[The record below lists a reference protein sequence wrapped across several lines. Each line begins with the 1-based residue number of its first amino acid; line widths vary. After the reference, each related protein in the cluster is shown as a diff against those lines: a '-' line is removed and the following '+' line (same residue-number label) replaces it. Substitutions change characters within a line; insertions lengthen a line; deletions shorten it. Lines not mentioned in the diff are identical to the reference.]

1 MATCTLRVREIPG
14 SSPGAPTNLYM
25 VKEEIRKS
33 IKKTTKLLV
42 QKYKWHL
49 PEDLDIPL
57 ITSFNPAHGDY
68 NTPIALILSKTI
80 KESPLKLAELISQ
93 EIQKQQNKIIS
104 KIEILPPGH
113 LNFFLEKSA
122 FQKEL
127 KNLIKSSGFIKK
139 QGDPKKSI
147 IVEYSSPNIAKPMH
161 VGHLRSTIIG
171 EALANLYDI
180 CGYKVIRWN
189 YLGDWGT
196 QFGKL
201 ITAYK
206 LWGTKTEV
214 EKNPIQT
221 LLTLYQKFHQ
231 EAKTNSDLEQL
242 AQKEFKKLEQ
252 GDKENKKLWSWFK
265 KESLKDFQNIY
276 KLLGIKF
283 DVEKGESDFEKDLL
297 PLIESLKKKKLA
309 QKSRGAL
316 IISLD
321 RFNLPPALI
330 QKSDEATLYLTRDL
344 ANLIFRIKKYHP
356 VKILYVVG
364 NEQDLY
370 FKQLF
375 ALAKILGLTSK
386 TEVEHIKFGL
396 ILNENKKK
404 FSTREGELITL
415 QEVIEKA
422 LEKALKIIKDKHP
435 SWTIQKQKQLA
446 QVIALGALKFNSLK
460 SFRTADIIFDWEQML
475 DFKGTTSVYLQYT
488 YARFNKIFLKAKKIG
503 LGEAKLLNQGIE
515 INLIKQLLDF
525 PLNIQR
531 SAFEYSPHLLANYLL
546 SLADLAN
553 NYYEKVPVLKETESK
568 RRNAQLMLIK
578 AVILILKKG
587 LEILGIEVLKEI

>member
-1 MATCTLRVREIPG
+1 ML
-14 SSPGAPTNLYM
+14 
-25 VKEEIRKS
+25 KEEINNL
-33 IKKTTKLLV
+33 IKQSLRNLAKK
-42 QKYKWHL
+42 QQWQL
-49 PEDLDIPL
+49 PKDFDIPL

-68 NTPIALILSKTI
+68 NTPLALIFSKII
-80 KESPLKLAELISQ
+80 KDSPLHLAELISQ

-122 FQKEL
+122 FQEEL
-127 KNLIKSSGFIKK
+127 RNLIKSSIFIKK
-139 QGDPKKSI
+139 QGGSKKSI
-147 IVEYSSPNIAKPMH
+147 IIDYSSPNIAKPMH
-161 VGHLRSTIIG
+161 IGHLRSTIIG
-171 EALANLYDI
+171 EALANLYDL

-206 LWGTKTEV
+206 LWGIKTEV

-221 LLTLYQKFHQ
+221 LLTLYQKFHR
-231 EAKTNSDLEQL
+231 EAKTNPDLEQL
-242 AQKEFKKLEQ
+242 AQKEFKRLEQ

-297 PLIESLKKKKLA
+297 PLIESLKKKGFA
-309 QKSRGAL
+309 QKSNGAL
-316 IISLD
+316 IISLNH
-321 RFNLPPALI
+321 FNLPPALI

-344 ANLIFRIKKYHP
+344 ATLIFRIKKYHP
-356 VKILYVVG
+356 EKILYVVG
-364 NEQDLY
+364 NEQDLH

-375 ALAKILGLTSK
+375 ALAKILGLISK

-396 ILNENKKK
+396 ILDEHKKK

-415 QEVIEKA
+415 QEVMEKA
-422 LEKALKIIKDKHP
+422 LEKALKIIKEKHP
-435 SWTIQKQKQLA
+435 SWLIQKQKQLA
-446 QVIALGALKFNSLK
+446 QAIALGALKFNSLK
-460 SFRTADIIFDWEQML
+460 SFRTADIIFDWDQML
-475 DFKGTTSVYLQYT
+475 DFKGDTSIYLQYI
-488 YARFNKIFLKAKKIG
+488 YARFNKILLKAKKIG
-503 LGEAKLLNQGIE
+503 LGETELLNQEIE

-525 PLNIQR
+525 SLNIQR
-531 SAFEYSPHLLANYLL
+531 SAFEYSPHLLTNYLL
-546 SLADLAN
+546 SLANLAS
-553 NYYEKVPVLKETESK
+553 NYYEKVPILKEENLK
-568 RRNAQLMLIK
+568 RRNAQLLLIK
-578 AVILILKKG
+578 TVILTLKKG

>member
-1 MATCTLRVREIPG
+1 
-14 SSPGAPTNLYM
+14 M
-25 VKEEIRKS
+25 VKKDISNLIQEALEALATKQHWS
-33 IKKTTKLLV
+33 LPKT
-42 QKYKWHL
+42 
-49 PEDLDIPL
+49 LDIPL
-57 ITSFNPAHGDY
+57 AVSFNEAYGDY
-68 NTPIALILSKTI
+68 ATPISLALGKIL
-80 KESPLKLAELISQ
+80 KEPPLKLAELIAQ
-93 EIQKQQNKIIS
+93 EIRKQPNKIIA
-104 KIEILPPGH
+104 KIEILPPGY
-113 LNFFLEKSA
+113 LNFFVKKSVLSKA
-122 FQKEL
+122 LRQLIKIEPVLRQKE
-127 KNLIKSSGFIKK
+127 NQK
-139 QGDPKKSI
+139 QTI
-147 IVEYSSPNIAKPMH
+147 IIDYSSPNIAKPMH

-171 EALANLYDI
+171 EALANLYDF

-206 LWGTKTEV
+206 LWGTKTEI
-214 EKNPIQT
+214 EKNPIQS

-231 EAKTNSDLEQL
+231 EVKTNPDLEQL

-283 DVEKGESDFEKDLL
+283 DVEKGEADFEKDLL

-309 QKSRGAL
+309 QKSEGAL
-316 IISLD
+316 IVSLD
-321 RFNLPPALI
+321 DFNLPPALI

-375 ALAKILGLTSK
+375 ALAKILELTPK
-386 TEVEHIKFGL
+386 TELRHIKFGL
-396 ILNENKKK
+396 ILDEGKKK
-404 FSTREGELITL
+404 FSTRQGGLISL
-415 QEVIEKA
+415 QEVIDKA
-422 LEKALKIIKDKHP
+422 LEKALEIIKERHRAWP
-435 SWTIQKQKQLA
+435 AQKQDRLA
-446 QVIALGALKFNSLK
+446 QVLALGSLKFNSLK
-460 SFRTADIIFDWEQML
+460 SFRAADIVFNWEAML
-475 DFKGTTSVYLQYT
+475 DFKGDTSVYLQYT
-488 YARFNKIFLKAKKIG
+488 YARFNKMLPKIRAAG
-503 LGEAKLLNQGIE
+503 QTKTELLRHKLE

-525 PLNIQR
+525 PSEIQR
-531 SAFEYSPHLLANYLL
+531 SVFEDTPHLLANYLL

-553 NYYEKVPVLKETESK
+553 NYYEQVPVLKEPDQTL
-568 RRNAQLMLIK
+568 RNARLFLIQSFT
-578 AVILILKKG
+578 LILKTG
-587 LEILGIEVLKEI
+587 LKALGIETPEEI

>member
-1 MATCTLRVREIPG
+1 ML
-14 SSPGAPTNLYM
+14 
-25 VKEEIRKS
+25 KEELYNL
-33 IKKTTKLLV
+33 IKRAVNSLAK
-42 QKYKWHL
+42 QKNWQL
-49 PEDLDIPL
+49 PKDLDIPL

-68 NTPIALILSKTI
+68 NTPLALILSKTI
-80 KESPLKLAELISQ
+80 KEPPLQLAELISQ
-93 EIQKQQNKIIS
+93 EIQKQQNKAIS

-127 KNLIKSSGFIKK
+127 KNLIIPPAFVKK
-139 QGDPKKSI
+139 GAQKTV

-171 EALANLYDI
+171 EALANLYDL

-201 ITAYK
+201 IVSYR
-206 LWGTKTEV
+206 LWGEKQQV
-214 EKNPIQT
+214 EQNPIQA
-221 LLTLYQKFHQ
+221 LLALYQKFHQ
-231 EAKTNSDLEQL
+231 EVKTNPDLEQL

-283 DVEKGESDFEKDLL
+283 DVKKAESDFEKDLL
-297 PLIESLKKKKLA
+297 PLIESLKKKKLT

-316 IISLD
+316 IIPLD
-321 RFNLPPALI
+321 RFQLPPALI
-330 QKSDEATLYLTRDL
+330 QKSDGASLYLTRDL
-344 ANLIFRIKKYHP
+344 ANLIFRIKKYRP

-375 ALAKILGLTSK
+375 TLAKILGLTSK
-386 TEVEHIKFGL
+386 TEVVHIKFGL
-396 ILNENKKK
+396 ILDENKKK

-422 LEKALKIIKDKHP
+422 LKKALKIVKEKHP
-435 SWTIQKQKQLA
+435 SWSIQKQKRLTQA
-446 QVIALGALKFNSLK
+446 IALGALKFNSLK
-460 SFRTADIIFDWEQML
+460 SFRTADIIFDWKQML
-475 DFKGTTSVYLQYT
+475 DFRGDTSVYLQYT
-488 YARFNKIFLKAKKIG
+488 YARFNKILLKAKKIG
-503 LGEAKLLNQGIE
+503 VFDEKLLNQDLE
-515 INLIKQLLDF
+515 IRLIKQLLDF
-525 PLNIQR
+525 PFRIQK
-531 SAFEYSPHLLANYLL
+531 SASEYAPHLLANYLL

-553 NYYEKVPVLKETESK
+553 NYYEKIPVLKETNLK
-568 RRNAQLMLIK
+568 RRNSQLRLIK
-578 AVILILKKG
+578 AVTLTLKKG
-587 LEILGIEVLKEI
+587 LAILGIETLEEI

>member
-1 MATCTLRVREIPG
+1 MLKKEIN
-14 SSPGAPTNLYM
+14 NL
-25 VKEEIRKS
+25 
-33 IKKTTKLLV
+33 IKQSLKDLAKK
-42 QKYKWHL
+42 QQWQL
-49 PEDLDIPL
+49 PKDFDIPL

-68 NTPIALILSKTI
+68 NTPLALILSKTM
-80 KESPLKLAELISQ
+80 KDSPLHLAELISQ

-139 QGDPKKSI
+139 QEDSKKSI
-147 IVEYSSPNIAKPMH
+147 IIDYSSPNIAKPMH
-161 VGHLRSTIIG
+161 IGHLRSTIIG
-171 EALANLYDI
+171 EALANLYDL

-206 LWGTKTEV
+206 LWGIKTEV

-221 LLTLYQKFHQ
+221 LLTLYQKFHR
-231 EAKTNSDLEQL
+231 EAKTNPDLEQL
-242 AQKEFKKLEQ
+242 AQKEFKKLEL

-297 PLIESLKKKKLA
+297 PLIESLKKKGFA
-309 QKSRGAL
+309 QKSNGAL

-321 RFNLPPALI
+321 HFNLPPALI

-344 ANLIFRIKKYHP
+344 ATLIFRIKKYHP
-356 VKILYVVG
+356 EKILYVVG
-364 NEQDLY
+364 NEQDLH

-375 ALAKILGLTSK
+375 ALAKILGLISK

-396 ILNENKKK
+396 ILDEHKKK

-415 QEVIEKA
+415 QEVMEKA
-422 LEKALKIIKDKHP
+422 LEKALKIIKEKHS
-435 SWTIQKQKQLA
+435 SWLIQKQKQLA
-446 QVIALGALKFNSLK
+446 QAIALGALKFNSLK
-460 SFRTADIIFDWEQML
+460 SFRTADIIFDWDQML
-475 DFKGTTSVYLQYT
+475 DFKGDTSIYLQYI
-488 YARFNKIFLKAKKIG
+488 YARFNKILLKAKKIG
-503 LGEAKLLNQGIE
+503 LGETELLNQEIE

-525 PLNIQR
+525 SLNIQR
-531 SAFEYSPHLLANYLL
+531 SAFEYSPHLLTNYLL
-546 SLADLAN
+546 SLANLAS
-553 NYYEKVPVLKETESK
+553 NYYEKVPILKEENLK
-568 RRNAQLMLIK
+568 RRNAQLLLIK
-578 AVILILKKG
+578 TVTLTLKKG

>member
-1 MATCTLRVREIPG
+1 MI
-14 SSPGAPTNLYM
+14 
-25 VKEEIRKS
+25 KEELHNL
-33 IKKTTKLLV
+33 IKRALESLAKK
-42 QKYKWHL
+42 QQWQL
-49 PEDLDIPL
+49 PKDLDIPL

-68 NTPIALILSKTI
+68 NTPLALILSKTI
-80 KESPLKLAELISQ
+80 KEPPLQLAELISQ
-93 EIQKQQNKIIS
+93 EIQKQQNKAIS

-127 KNLIKSSGFIKK
+127 KNLIIPPAFVKK
-139 QGDPKKSI
+139 GAQKTV

-171 EALANLYDI
+171 EALANLYDF

-201 ITAYK
+201 IVSYR
-206 LWGTKTEV
+206 LWGKKQQIEQ
-214 EKNPIQT
+214 NPIQA
-221 LLTLYQKFHQ
+221 LLLLYQKFHQ
-231 EAKTNSDLEQL
+231 EVKTNPDLEQL

-283 DVEKGESDFEKDLL
+283 DVKKAESDFEKDLL
-297 PLIESLKKKKLA
+297 PLIESLKKKKLT

-316 IISLD
+316 IIPLD
-321 RFNLPPALI
+321 RFQLPPALI
-330 QKSDEATLYLTRDL
+330 QKSDGASLYLTRDL
-344 ANLIFRIKKYHP
+344 ANLIFRIKKYRP

-396 ILNENKKK
+396 ILDENKKK

-422 LEKALKIIKDKHP
+422 LAKALETIKERHP
-435 SWTIQKQKQLA
+435 SWSLQKQKPLA
-446 QVIALGALKFNSLK
+446 KNIALATLKFNSLK
-460 SFRTADIIFDWEQML
+460 SFRTADIIFDWKQML
-475 DFKGTTSVYLQYT
+475 DFRGDTSVYLQYT
-488 YARFNKIFLKAKKIG
+488 YARFNKILLKAKKIG
-503 LGEAKLLNQGIE
+503 VFDEKLLNQDLE
-515 INLIKQLLDF
+515 IRLIKQLLDF
-525 PLNIQR
+525 PFRIQK
-531 SAFEYSPHLLANYLL
+531 SASEYAPHLLANYLL

-553 NYYEKVPVLKETESK
+553 NYYEKIPVLKETNLK
-568 RRNAQLMLIK
+568 RRNSQLRLIK
-578 AVILILKKG
+578 AVTLTLKKG
-587 LEILGIEVLKEI
+587 LAILGIETVEEI

>member
-1 MATCTLRVREIPG
+1 ML
-14 SSPGAPTNLYM
+14 
-25 VKEEIRKS
+25 KEELYNL
-33 IKKTTKLLV
+33 IKRAVNSLAK
-42 QKYKWHL
+42 QKNWQL
-49 PEDLDIPL
+49 PKDLDIPL

-68 NTPIALILSKTI
+68 NTPLALILSKTI
-80 KESPLKLAELISQ
+80 KEPPLQLAELISQ
-93 EIQKQQNKIIS
+93 EIQKQQNKAIS

-127 KNLIKSSGFIKK
+127 KNLIIPPAFVKK
-139 QGDPKKSI
+139 GAQKTV

-171 EALANLYDI
+171 EALANLYDF

-201 ITAYK
+201 IVSYK
-206 LWGTKTEV
+206 LWGKKQQV
-214 EKNPIQT
+214 EQNPIQT
-221 LLTLYQKFHQ
+221 LLLLYQKFHQ
-231 EAKTNSDLEQL
+231 EVKTNPDLEQL

-283 DVEKGESDFEKDLL
+283 DVKKAESDFEKDLL
-297 PLIESLKKKKLA
+297 PLIESLKKKKLT

-316 IISLD
+316 IIPLD
-321 RFNLPPALI
+321 RFQLPPALI
-330 QKSDEATLYLTRDL
+330 QKSDGASLYLTRDL
-344 ANLIFRIKKYHP
+344 ANLIFRIKKYRP

-396 ILNENKKK
+396 ILDENKKK

-422 LEKALKIIKDKHP
+422 LAKALETIKEKHP
-435 SWTIQKQKQLA
+435 SWSLQKQKPLA
-446 QVIALGALKFNSLK
+446 KNIALATLKFNSLK
-460 SFRTADIIFDWEQML
+460 SFRTADIIFDWKQML
-475 DFKGTTSVYLQYT
+475 DFRGDTSVYLQYT
-488 YARFNKIFLKAKKIG
+488 YARFNKILLKAKKIG
-503 LGEAKLLNQGIE
+503 VFDEKLLNQDLE
-515 INLIKQLLDF
+515 IRLIKQLLDF
-525 PLNIQR
+525 PFRIQK
-531 SAFEYSPHLLANYLL
+531 SASEYAPHLLANYLL

-553 NYYEKVPVLKETESK
+553 NYYEKIPVLKETNLK
-568 RRNAQLMLIK
+568 RRNSQLRLIK
-578 AVILILKKG
+578 AVTLTLKKG
-587 LEILGIEVLKEI
+587 LAILGIETLEEI

>member
-1 MATCTLRVREIPG
+1 ML
-14 SSPGAPTNLYM
+14 
-25 VKEEIRKS
+25 KEELYNL
-33 IKKTTKLLV
+33 IKRAVNSLAK
-42 QKYKWHL
+42 QKNWQL
-49 PEDLDIPL
+49 PKDLDIPL

-68 NTPIALILSKTI
+68 NTPLALILSKTI
-80 KESPLKLAELISQ
+80 KEPPLQLAELISQ
-93 EIQKQQNKIIS
+93 EIQKQQNKAIS

-127 KNLIKSSGFIKK
+127 KNLIIPPAFVKK
-139 QGDPKKSI
+139 GAQKTV

-171 EALANLYDI
+171 ETLANLYDF

-201 ITAYK
+201 IVSYR
-206 LWGTKTEV
+206 LWGEKQQV
-214 EKNPIQT
+214 EQNPIQA
-221 LLTLYQKFHQ
+221 LLLLYQKFHQ
-231 EAKTNSDLEQL
+231 EVKTNPDLEQL

-283 DVEKGESDFEKDLL
+283 DVKKAESDFEKDLL
-297 PLIESLKKKKLA
+297 PLIESLKKKKLT

-316 IISLD
+316 IIPLD
-321 RFNLPPALI
+321 RFQLPPALI
-330 QKSDEATLYLTRDL
+330 QKSDGASLYLTRDL
-344 ANLIFRIKKYHP
+344 ANLIFRIKKYRP

-396 ILNENKKK
+396 ILDENKKK

-422 LEKALKIIKDKHP
+422 LAKALETIKEKHP
-435 SWTIQKQKQLA
+435 SWSLQKQKPLA
-446 QVIALGALKFNSLK
+446 KNIALGALKFNSLK
-460 SFRTADIIFDWEQML
+460 SFRTADIIFDWKQML
-475 DFKGTTSVYLQYT
+475 DFRGDTSVYLQYT
-488 YARFNKIFLKAKKIG
+488 YARFNKILLKAKKIG
-503 LGEAKLLNQGIE
+503 VFDEKLLNQDLE
-515 INLIKQLLDF
+515 IRLIKQLLDF
-525 PLNIQR
+525 PFRIQK
-531 SAFEYSPHLLANYLL
+531 SASEYAPHLLANYLL

-553 NYYEKVPVLKETESK
+553 NYYEKIPVLKETNLK
-568 RRNAQLMLIK
+568 RRNSQLRLIK
-578 AVILILKKG
+578 AVTLTLKKG
-587 LEILGIEVLKEI
+587 LAILGIETVEEI

>member
-1 MATCTLRVREIPG
+1 ML
-14 SSPGAPTNLYM
+14 
-25 VKEEIRKS
+25 KEEINNL
-33 IKKTTKLLV
+33 IKRSLGSLAKT
-42 QKYKWHL
+42 QHWHL
-49 PEDLDIPL
+49 PKDLDIPL
-57 ITSFNPAHGDY
+57 TTSYHQQYGDY
-68 NTPIALILSKTI
+68 STPLALILSKTI
-80 KESPLKLAELISQ
+80 KDSPLHLAELISQ
-93 EIQKQQNKIIS
+93 EIQKKQSKWIEKII
-104 KIEILPPGH
+104 IAPPGH
-113 LNFFLEKSA
+113 LNFFLKPSA

-127 KNLIKSSGFIKK
+127 KNLIKITSSLNKK
-139 QGDPKKSI
+139 KLPKKNI

-171 EALANLYDI
+171 ETLANLYDI

-201 ITAYK
+201 IASYK
-206 LWGTKTEV
+206 LWGKKQQV
-214 EKNPIQT
+214 KQNPIQA
-221 LLTLYQKFHQ
+221 LLVLYRKFHQ
-231 EAKTNSDLEQL
+231 EAKTNPDLERL

-252 GDKENKKLWSWFK
+252 GDKKNKKLWSWFK

-283 DVEKGESDFEKDLL
+283 DVNKSESDFEKDLF

-330 QKSDEATLYLTRDL
+330 QKSDGATLYLTRDL

-364 NEQDLY
+364 NEQDFY

-386 TEVEHIKFGL
+386 TKVSHIKFGL
-396 ILNENKKK
+396 ILDENKKK

-415 QEVIEKA
+415 QEVV
-422 LEKALKIIKDKHP
+422 EKALKKALRIIKEKHT
-435 SWTIQKQKQLA
+435 SWSIQKQKRLA

-460 SFRTADIIFDWEQML
+460 SFRTADIVFDWEQML
-475 DFKGTTSVYLQYT
+475 DFKGDNSVYLQYT
-488 YARFNKIFLKAKKIG
+488 YARLNKILLKAKKIG
-503 LGEAKLLNQGIE
+503 LGEAKLLNQELE

-531 SAFEYSPHLLANYLL
+531 SALEYAPHLLANYLL

-553 NYYEKVPVLKETESK
+553 NYYEEVPVLKEKNLK
-568 RRNAQLMLIK
+568 RRNTQLLLIK
-578 AVILILKKG
+578 TIALTLKKG
-587 LEILGIEVLKEI
+587 LEILGIETPEEI

>member
-1 MATCTLRVREIPG
+1 ML
-14 SSPGAPTNLYM
+14 
-25 VKEEIRKS
+25 KEELYNL
-33 IKKTTKLLV
+33 IKRAVNSLAK
-42 QKYKWHL
+42 QKNWQL
-49 PEDLDIPL
+49 PKDLDIPL

-68 NTPIALILSKTI
+68 NTPLALILSKTI
-80 KESPLKLAELISQ
+80 KDSPLKLAELISQ
-93 EIQKQQNKIIS
+93 EIQKQQNKAIS

-127 KNLIKSSGFIKK
+127 KNLIIPPAFVKK
-139 QGDPKKSI
+139 GAQKTV

-171 EALANLYDI
+171 ETLANLYDF

-201 ITAYK
+201 IVSYR
-206 LWGTKTEV
+206 LWGEKQQV
-214 EKNPIQT
+214 EQNPIQA
-221 LLTLYQKFHQ
+221 LLLLYQKFHQ
-231 EAKTNSDLEQL
+231 EVKTNPDLEQL

-283 DVEKGESDFEKDLL
+283 DVKKAESDFEKDLL
-297 PLIESLKKKKLA
+297 PLIESLKKKKLT

-316 IISLD
+316 IIPLD
-321 RFNLPPALI
+321 RFQLPPALI
-330 QKSDEATLYLTRDL
+330 QKSDGASLYLTRDL

-396 ILNENKKK
+396 ILDENKKK

-422 LEKALKIIKDKHP
+422 LAKALETIKEKHP
-435 SWTIQKQKQLA
+435 SWSLQKQKPLA
-446 QVIALGALKFNSLK
+446 KNIALATLKFNSLK
-460 SFRTADIIFDWEQML
+460 SFRTADIIFDWKQML
-475 DFKGTTSVYLQYT
+475 DFRGDTSVYLQYT
-488 YARFNKIFLKAKKIG
+488 YARFNKILLKAKKIG
-503 LGEAKLLNQGIE
+503 VFDEKLLNQDLE
-515 INLIKQLLDF
+515 IRLIKQLLDF
-525 PLNIQR
+525 PFRIQK
-531 SAFEYSPHLLANYLL
+531 SASEYAPHLLANYLL

-553 NYYEKVPVLKETESK
+553 NYYEKIPVLKETNLK
-568 RRNAQLMLIK
+568 RRNSQLRLIK
-578 AVILILKKG
+578 AVTLTLKKG
-587 LEILGIEVLKEI
+587 LAILGIETVEEI

>member
-1 MATCTLRVREIPG
+1 ML
-14 SSPGAPTNLYM
+14 
-25 VKEEIRKS
+25 KEEINNL
-33 IKKTTKLLV
+33 IKRALEDLAKT
-42 QKYKWHL
+42 QQWQL
-49 PEDLDIPL
+49 PKDLDIPL
-57 ITSFNPAHGDY
+57 ITSFNSAHGDY
-68 NTPIALILSKTI
+68 NTPLALMLSKII
-80 KESPLKLAELISQ
+80 KDSPLRLAELISQ
-93 EIQKQQNKIIS
+93 EVQKQQNKIIS

-127 KNLIKSSGFIKK
+127 GNLIKITSTLNKK
-139 QGDPKKSI
+139 RSQKKTI

-201 ITAYK
+201 IASYK
-206 LWGTKTEV
+206 LWGKKQQV

-221 LLTLYQKFHQ
+221 LLILYQKFHQ
-231 EAKTNSDLEQL
+231 EAKTNPDLEQL

-283 DVEKGESDFEKDLL
+283 DVNKGESDFEKDLL

-330 QKSDEATLYLTRDL
+330 QKSDGATLYLTRDL
-344 ANLIFRIKKYHP
+344 ANLIFRIKKYQP

-375 ALAKILGLTSK
+375 ALAQILNLAQK
-386 TEVEHIKFGL
+386 TEVIHIKFGL
-396 ILNENKKK
+396 ILDENKKK
-404 FSTREGELITL
+404 FSTREGELIAL

-435 SWTIQKQKQLA
+435 SWSIQKQKRLA
-446 QVIALGALKFNSLK
+446 QTIALGALKFNSLK
-460 SFRTADIIFDWEQML
+460 SFRTADIVFDWEQML
-475 DFKGTTSVYLQYT
+475 DFRGDTSIYLQYT
-488 YARFNKIFLKAKKIG
+488 YARLNKILLKAKRINVFD
-503 LGEAKLLNQGIE
+503 EKLLNQELE

-525 PLNIQR
+525 PFNIQR
-531 SAFEYSPHLLANYLL
+531 SALEYAPHLLANYLL

-553 NYYEKVPVLKETESK
+553 NYYEKVPVLKEGNQK
-568 RRNAQLMLIK
+568 RQNAQLLLIK
-578 AVILILKKG
+578 AVTLTLKKG
-587 LEILGIEVLKEI
+587 LEIFGIETPEEI

>member
-1 MATCTLRVREIPG
+1 ML
-14 SSPGAPTNLYM
+14 
-25 VKEEIRKS
+25 KEELYNL
-33 IKKTTKLLV
+33 IKRAVNSLAK
-42 QKYKWHL
+42 QKNWQL
-49 PEDLDIPL
+49 PKDLDIPL

-68 NTPIALILSKTI
+68 NTPLALILSKTI
-80 KESPLKLAELISQ
+80 KEPPLQLAELISQ
-93 EIQKQQNKIIS
+93 EIQKQQNKAIS

-127 KNLIKSSGFIKK
+127 KNLIIPPAFVKK
-139 QGDPKKSI
+139 GAQKTV

-171 EALANLYDI
+171 EALANLYDL

-201 ITAYK
+201 IVSYR
-206 LWGTKTEV
+206 LWGKKQQIEQ
-214 EKNPIQT
+214 NPIQA
-221 LLTLYQKFHQ
+221 LLLLYQKFHQ
-231 EAKTNSDLEQL
+231 EVKTNPDLEQL

-283 DVEKGESDFEKDLL
+283 DVKKAESDFEKDLL
-297 PLIESLKKKKLA
+297 PLIESLKKKKLT

-316 IISLD
+316 IIPLD
-321 RFNLPPALI
+321 RFQLPPALI
-330 QKSDEATLYLTRDL
+330 QKSDGASLYLTRDL
-344 ANLIFRIKKYHP
+344 ANLIFRIKKYRP

-396 ILNENKKK
+396 ILDENKKK

-422 LEKALKIIKDKHP
+422 LAKALETIKEKHP
-435 SWTIQKQKQLA
+435 SWSLQKQKPLA
-446 QVIALGALKFNSLK
+446 KNIALGALKFNSLK
-460 SFRTADIIFDWEQML
+460 SFRTADIIFDWKQML
-475 DFKGTTSVYLQYT
+475 DFRGDTSIYLQYT
-488 YARFNKIFLKAKKIG
+488 YARFNKILLKAKKIG
-503 LGEAKLLNQGIE
+503 VFDEKLLNQDLE
-515 INLIKQLLDF
+515 IRLIKQLLDF
-525 PLNIQR
+525 PFRIQK
-531 SAFEYSPHLLANYLL
+531 SASEYAPHLLANYLL

-553 NYYEKVPVLKETESK
+553 NYYEKIPVLKETNLK
-568 RRNAQLMLIK
+568 RRNSQLRLIK
-578 AVILILKKG
+578 AVTLTLKKG
-587 LEILGIEVLKEI
+587 LAILGIETVEEI

>member
-1 MATCTLRVREIPG
+1 MI
-14 SSPGAPTNLYM
+14 
-25 VKEEIRKS
+25 KEELYNL
-33 IKKTTKLLV
+33 IKRALESLAKK
-42 QKYKWHL
+42 QRWQL

-57 ITSFNPAHGDY
+57 ITSFNPTYGDY

-80 KESPLKLAELISQ
+80 KDSPLKLAELISQ
-93 EIQKQQNKIIS
+93 EIQKQQNKAIS
-104 KIEILPPGH
+104 KIEISPPGH

-127 KNLIKSSGFIKK
+127 KNLIIPPVFIKK
-139 QGDPKKSI
+139 KGTQKTV

-171 EALANLYDI
+171 ETLANLYDI

-201 ITAYK
+201 IVSYR
-206 LWGTKTEV
+206 LWGKKQQIEQ
-214 EKNPIQT
+214 NPIQA
-221 LLTLYQKFHQ
+221 LLLLYQKFHQ
-231 EAKTNSDLEQL
+231 EVKTNPDLEQL

-283 DVEKGESDFEKDLL
+283 DVKKAESDFEKDLL
-297 PLIESLKKKKLA
+297 PLIESLKKKKLT

-316 IISLD
+316 IIPLD
-321 RFNLPPALI
+321 RFQLPPALI
-330 QKSDEATLYLTRDL
+330 QKSDGASLYLTRDL
-344 ANLIFRIKKYHP
+344 ANLIFRIKKYRP

-396 ILNENKKK
+396 ILDENKKK

-422 LEKALKIIKDKHP
+422 LAKALETIKEKHP
-435 SWTIQKQKQLA
+435 SWSLQKQKPLA
-446 QVIALGALKFNSLK
+446 KNIALATLKFNSLK
-460 SFRTADIIFDWEQML
+460 SFRTADIIFDWKQML
-475 DFKGTTSVYLQYT
+475 DFRGDTSVYLQYT
-488 YARFNKIFLKAKKIG
+488 YARFNKILLKAKKIG
-503 LGEAKLLNQGIE
+503 VFDEKLLNQDLE
-515 INLIKQLLDF
+515 IRLIKQLLDF
-525 PLNIQR
+525 PFRIQK
-531 SAFEYSPHLLANYLL
+531 SASEYAPHLLANYLL

-553 NYYEKVPVLKETESK
+553 NYYEKIPVLKETNLK
-568 RRNAQLMLIK
+568 RRNSQLRLIK
-578 AVILILKKG
+578 AVTLTLKKG
-587 LEILGIEVLKEI
+587 LAILGIETVEEI

>member
-1 MATCTLRVREIPG
+1 MLKKELY
-14 SSPGAPTNLYM
+14 NL
-25 VKEEIRKS
+25 
-33 IKKTTKLLV
+33 IKKAVNSLAK
-42 QKYKWHL
+42 QKNWPL
-49 PEDLDIPL
+49 PKDLDIPL
-57 ITSFNPAHGDY
+57 ITSFNPTHGDY
-68 NTPIALILSKTI
+68 NTPLALILSKTI
-80 KESPLKLAELISQ
+80 KESPLKLAELMAQ

-113 LNFFLEKSA
+113 LNFLLEKLA

-127 KNLIKSSGFIKK
+127 KNLIIPPVFIKK
-139 QGDPKKSI
+139 KGAQKTV

-171 EALANLYDI
+171 ETLANLYDL

-201 ITAYK
+201 IVSYK
-206 LWGTKTEV
+206 LWGKKQQV
-214 EKNPIQT
+214 EQNPIQA
-221 LLTLYQKFHQ
+221 LLLLYQKFHQ
-231 EAKTNSDLEQL
+231 EVKTNPDLEQL

-283 DVEKGESDFEKDLL
+283 DVEKGEADFEKDLL
-297 PLIESLKKKKLA
+297 PLIENLKKKKLT

-316 IISLD
+316 IIPLD

-356 VKILYVVG
+356 IKILYVVG

-396 ILNENKKK
+396 ILDENKKK
-404 FSTREGELITL
+404 FSTREGKLITL

-422 LEKALKIIKDKHP
+422 LAKALETIKEKHP
-435 SWTIQKQKQLA
+435 AWSLQKQKPLA
-446 QVIALGALKFNSLK
+446 KNIALATLKFNSLK
-460 SFRTADIIFDWEQML
+460 SFRTADIIFDWKQML
-475 DFKGTTSVYLQYT
+475 DFRGDTSVYLQYT
-488 YARFNKIFLKAKKIG
+488 YARFNKILLKAKKIG
-503 LGEAKLLNQGIE
+503 VFDEKLLNQDLE
-515 INLIKQLLDF
+515 IRLIKQLLDF
-525 PLNIQR
+525 PSNLQK
-531 SAFEYSPHLLANYLL
+531 SALEYTPHLLANYLL

-553 NYYEKVPVLKETESK
+553 NYYEKIPILKEENQK
-568 RRNAQLMLIK
+568 RRNSQLRLIK
-578 AVILILKKG
+578 AVTLTLKKG
-587 LEILGIEVLKEI
+587 LAILGIETVEEI

>member
-1 MATCTLRVREIPG
+1 MI
-14 SSPGAPTNLYM
+14 
-25 VKEEIRKS
+25 KEELHNL
-33 IKKTTKLLV
+33 IKKAVNSLAK
-42 QKYKWHL
+42 QKNWPL
-49 PEDLDIPL
+49 PKNLDIPL
-57 ITSFNPAHGDY
+57 ITSFNPTYGDY

-80 KESPLKLAELISQ
+80 KDSPLKLAELISQ
-93 EIQKQQNKIIS
+93 EIQKQQDRFIQKT
-104 KIEILPPGH
+104 EILPPGH

-127 KNLIKSSGFIKK
+127 KNLIIPPAFIKK
-139 QGDPKKSI
+139 KGAQKTV

-171 EALANLYDI
+171 ETLANLYDI

-201 ITAYK
+201 IASYK
-206 LWGTKTEV
+206 LWGKKQQV
-214 EKNPIQT
+214 EQNPIQT
-221 LLTLYQKFHQ
+221 LLALYRKFHQ
-231 EAKTNSDLEQL
+231 EAKTNPDLEQL

-283 DVEKGESDFEKDLL
+283 DVNKGESDFEKDLF

-309 QKSRGAL
+309 QKSKGAL

-330 QKSDEATLYLTRDL
+330 QKSDGATLYLTRDL

-375 ALAKILGLTSK
+375 TLAKILGLTSK
-386 TEVEHIKFGL
+386 TEVVHIKFGL
-396 ILNENKKK
+396 ILDENKKK

-422 LEKALKIIKDKHP
+422 LKKALKIVKEKHP
-435 SWTIQKQKQLA
+435 SWSIQKQKRLTQA
-446 QVIALGALKFNSLK
+446 IALGALKFNSLK

-475 DFKGTTSVYLQYT
+475 DFKGDTSIYLQYT
-488 YARFNKIFLKAKKIG
+488 YARLNKILLKAKKIG
-503 LGEAKLLNQGIE
+503 LGEAKLLNQDLE

-525 PLNIQR
+525 PLNIQK
-531 SAFEYSPHLLANYLL
+531 SASEYAPHLLANYLL
-546 SLADLAN
+546 SLVDLAN
-553 NYYEKVPVLKETESK
+553 NYYEKVPVLKEENLK
-568 RRNAQLMLIK
+568 RRNAQLLLIK
-578 AVILILKKG
+578 TIALTLKKG

>member
-1 MATCTLRVREIPG
+1 MI
-14 SSPGAPTNLYM
+14 
-25 VKEEIRKS
+25 KEELYNL
-33 IKKTTKLLV
+33 IKRALESLAKK
-42 QKYKWHL
+42 QRWQL

-57 ITSFNPAHGDY
+57 ITSFNPTYGDY
-68 NTPIALILSKTI
+68 NTPLALILSKTI
-80 KESPLKLAELISQ
+80 KDSPLKLAELISQ
-93 EIQKQQNKIIS
+93 EIQKQQNKAIS

-127 KNLIKSSGFIKK
+127 KNLIIPPAFVKK
-139 QGDPKKSI
+139 GAQKTV

-171 EALANLYDI
+171 ETLANLYDF

-201 ITAYK
+201 IVSYR
-206 LWGTKTEV
+206 LWGEKQQV
-214 EKNPIQT
+214 EQNPIQA
-221 LLTLYQKFHQ
+221 LLLLYQKFHQ
-231 EAKTNSDLEQL
+231 EVKTNPDLEQL

-283 DVEKGESDFEKDLL
+283 DVKKAESDFEKDLL
-297 PLIESLKKKKLA
+297 PLIESLKKKKLT

-316 IISLD
+316 IIPLD
-321 RFNLPPALI
+321 RFQLPPALI
-330 QKSDEATLYLTRDL
+330 QKSDGASLYLTRDL
-344 ANLIFRIKKYHP
+344 ANLIFRIKKYRP

-396 ILNENKKK
+396 ILDENKKK

-422 LEKALKIIKDKHP
+422 LAKALETIKEKHP
-435 SWTIQKQKQLA
+435 AWSLQKQKPLA
-446 QVIALGALKFNSLK
+446 KNIALGALKFNSLK
-460 SFRTADIIFDWEQML
+460 SFRTADIIFDWKQML
-475 DFKGTTSVYLQYT
+475 DFRGDTSVYLQYT
-488 YARFNKIFLKAKKIG
+488 YARFNKILLKAKKIG
-503 LGEAKLLNQGIE
+503 VFDEKLLNQDLE
-515 INLIKQLLDF
+515 IRLIKQLLDF
-525 PLNIQR
+525 PFRIQK
-531 SAFEYSPHLLANYLL
+531 SASEYAPHLLANYLL

-553 NYYEKVPVLKETESK
+553 NYYEKIPVLKETNLK
-568 RRNAQLMLIK
+568 RRNSQLRLIK
-578 AVILILKKG
+578 AVTLTLKKG
-587 LEILGIEVLKEI
+587 LAILGIETLEEI

>member
-1 MATCTLRVREIPG
+1 MI
-14 SSPGAPTNLYM
+14 
-25 VKEEIRKS
+25 KEELHNL
-33 IKKTTKLLV
+33 IKRAVNSLAK
-42 QKYKWHL
+42 QKNWQL
-49 PEDLDIPL
+49 PKDLDIPL

-68 NTPIALILSKTI
+68 NTPLALILSKTI
-80 KESPLKLAELISQ
+80 KEPPLQLAELISQ
-93 EIQKQQNKIIS
+93 EIQKQQNKAIS

-127 KNLIKSSGFIKK
+127 KNLIIPPAFVKK
-139 QGDPKKSI
+139 GAQKTV

-171 EALANLYDI
+171 ETLANLYDF

-201 ITAYK
+201 IVSYR
-206 LWGTKTEV
+206 LWGEKQQV
-214 EKNPIQT
+214 EQNPIQA
-221 LLTLYQKFHQ
+221 LLLLYQKFHQ
-231 EAKTNSDLEQL
+231 EVKTNPDLEQL

-283 DVEKGESDFEKDLL
+283 DVKKAESDFEKDLL
-297 PLIESLKKKKLA
+297 PLIESLKKKKLT

-316 IISLD
+316 IIPLD
-321 RFNLPPALI
+321 RFQLPPALI
-330 QKSDEATLYLTRDL
+330 QKSDGASLYLTRDL
-344 ANLIFRIKKYHP
+344 ANLIFRIKKYRP

-396 ILNENKKK
+396 ILDENKKK

-422 LEKALKIIKDKHP
+422 LAKALETIKEKHP
-435 SWTIQKQKQLA
+435 SWSLQKQKPLA
-446 QVIALGALKFNSLK
+446 KNIALATLKFNSLK
-460 SFRTADIIFDWEQML
+460 SFRTADIIFDWKQML
-475 DFKGTTSVYLQYT
+475 DFRGDTSVYLQYT
-488 YARFNKIFLKAKKIG
+488 YARFNKILLKAKKIG
-503 LGEAKLLNQGIE
+503 VFDEKLLNQDLE
-515 INLIKQLLDF
+515 IRLIKQLLDF
-525 PLNIQR
+525 PFRIQK
-531 SAFEYSPHLLANYLL
+531 SASEYAPHLLANYLL

-553 NYYEKVPVLKETESK
+553 NYYEKIPVLKETNLK
-568 RRNAQLMLIK
+568 RRNSQLRLIK
-578 AVILILKKG
+578 AVTLTLKKG
-587 LEILGIEVLKEI
+587 LAILGIETLEEI

>member
-1 MATCTLRVREIPG
+1 MI
-14 SSPGAPTNLYM
+14 
-25 VKEEIRKS
+25 KEELHNL
-33 IKKTTKLLV
+33 IKRALESLAKK
-42 QKYKWHL
+42 QRWPL

-57 ITSFNPAHGDY
+57 ITSFNPTYGDY
-68 NTPIALILSKTI
+68 NTPLALILSKTI
-80 KESPLKLAELISQ
+80 KDSPLKLAELISQ
-93 EIQKQQNKIIS
+93 EIQKQQNKAIS

-127 KNLIKSSGFIKK
+127 KNLIIPPAFVKK
-139 QGDPKKSI
+139 GAQKTV

-171 EALANLYDI
+171 EALANLYDL

-201 ITAYK
+201 IVSYR
-206 LWGTKTEV
+206 LWGKKQQIEQ
-214 EKNPIQT
+214 NPIQA
-221 LLTLYQKFHQ
+221 LLLLYQKFHQ
-231 EAKTNSDLEQL
+231 EVKTNPDLEQL

-283 DVEKGESDFEKDLL
+283 DVKKAESDFEKDLL
-297 PLIESLKKKKLA
+297 PLIESLKKKKLT

-316 IISLD
+316 IIPLD
-321 RFNLPPALI
+321 RFQLPPALI
-330 QKSDEATLYLTRDL
+330 QKSDGASLYLTRDL

-396 ILNENKKK
+396 ILDENKKK

-422 LEKALKIIKDKHP
+422 LAKALETIKEKHP
-435 SWTIQKQKQLA
+435 SWSLQKQKPLA
-446 QVIALGALKFNSLK
+446 KNIALGALKFNSLK
-460 SFRTADIIFDWEQML
+460 SFRTADIIFDWKQML
-475 DFKGTTSVYLQYT
+475 DFRGDTSIYLQYT
-488 YARFNKIFLKAKKIG
+488 YARFNKILLKAKKIG
-503 LGEAKLLNQGIE
+503 VFDEKLLNQDLE
-515 INLIKQLLDF
+515 IRLIKQLLDF
-525 PLNIQR
+525 PFRIQK
-531 SAFEYSPHLLANYLL
+531 SASEYAPHLLANYLL

-553 NYYEKVPVLKETESK
+553 NYYEKIPVLKETNLK
-568 RRNAQLMLIK
+568 RRNSQLRLIK
-578 AVILILKKG
+578 AVTLTLKKG
-587 LEILGIEVLKEI
+587 LAILGIETVEEI

>member
-1 MATCTLRVREIPG
+1 ML
-14 SSPGAPTNLYM
+14 
-25 VKEEIRKS
+25 KEELYNL
-33 IKKTTKLLV
+33 IKRAVNSLAK
-42 QKYKWHL
+42 QKNWQL
-49 PEDLDIPL
+49 PKDLNIPL

-68 NTPIALILSKTI
+68 NTPLALILSKTI
-80 KESPLKLAELISQ
+80 KEPPLQLAELISQ
-93 EIQKQQNKIIS
+93 EIQKQQNKAIS

-127 KNLIKSSGFIKK
+127 KNLIIPPAFVKK
-139 QGDPKKSI
+139 GAQKTV

-171 EALANLYDI
+171 EALANLYDL

-201 ITAYK
+201 IVSYR
-206 LWGTKTEV
+206 LWGEKQQV
-214 EKNPIQT
+214 EQNPIQA
-221 LLTLYQKFHQ
+221 LLLLYQKFHQ
-231 EAKTNSDLEQL
+231 EVKTNPDLEQL

-283 DVEKGESDFEKDLL
+283 DVKKAESDFEKDLL
-297 PLIESLKKKKLA
+297 PLIESLKKKKLT

-316 IISLD
+316 IIPLD
-321 RFNLPPALI
+321 RFQLPPALI
-330 QKSDEATLYLTRDL
+330 QKSDGASLYLTRDL

-396 ILNENKKK
+396 ILDENKKK

-422 LEKALKIIKDKHP
+422 LAKALETIKEKHP
-435 SWTIQKQKQLA
+435 SWSLQKQKPLA
-446 QVIALGALKFNSLK
+446 KNIALATLKFNSLK
-460 SFRTADIIFDWEQML
+460 SFRTADIIFDWKQML
-475 DFKGTTSVYLQYT
+475 DFRGDTSIYLQYT
-488 YARFNKIFLKAKKIG
+488 YARFNKILLKAKKIG
-503 LGEAKLLNQGIE
+503 VFDEKLLNQDLE
-515 INLIKQLLDF
+515 IRLIKQLLDF
-525 PLNIQR
+525 PFRIQK
-531 SAFEYSPHLLANYLL
+531 SASEYAPHLLANYLL

-553 NYYEKVPVLKETESK
+553 NYYEKIPVLKETNLK
-568 RRNAQLMLIK
+568 RRNSQLRLIK
-578 AVILILKKG
+578 AVTLTLKKG
-587 LEILGIEVLKEI
+587 LAILGIETLEEI

>member
-1 MATCTLRVREIPG
+1 ML
-14 SSPGAPTNLYM
+14 
-25 VKEEIRKS
+25 KEELYNL
-33 IKKTTKLLV
+33 IKRALESLAKK
-42 QKYKWHL
+42 QRWQL

-57 ITSFNPAHGDY
+57 ITSFNPTYGDY
-68 NTPIALILSKTI
+68 NTPLALILSKTI
-80 KESPLKLAELISQ
+80 KDSPLKLAELISQ
-93 EIQKQQNKIIS
+93 EIQKQQNKAIS
-104 KIEILPPGH
+104 KIEIIPPGH

-127 KNLIKSSGFIKK
+127 KNLIIPPVFIKK
-139 QGDPKKSI
+139 KGAQKTV

-171 EALANLYDI
+171 ETLANLYDL

-201 ITAYK
+201 IVSYK
-206 LWGTKTEV
+206 LWGKKQQV
-214 EKNPIQT
+214 EQNPIQT
-221 LLTLYQKFHQ
+221 LLLLYQKFHQ
-231 EAKTNSDLEQL
+231 EVKTNPDLEQL

-283 DVEKGESDFEKDLL
+283 DVKKAESDFEKDLL
-297 PLIESLKKKKLA
+297 PLIESLKKKKLT

-316 IISLD
+316 IIPLD
-321 RFNLPPALI
+321 RFQLPPALI
-330 QKSDEATLYLTRDL
+330 QKSDGASLYLTRDL

-396 ILNENKKK
+396 ILDENKKK

-422 LEKALKIIKDKHP
+422 LAKALETIKEKHP
-435 SWTIQKQKQLA
+435 SWSLQKQKPLA
-446 QVIALGALKFNSLK
+446 KNIALATLKFNSLK
-460 SFRTADIIFDWEQML
+460 SFRTADIIFDWKQML
-475 DFKGTTSVYLQYT
+475 DFRGDTSVYLQYT
-488 YARFNKIFLKAKKIG
+488 YARFNKILLKAKKIG
-503 LGEAKLLNQGIE
+503 VFDEKLLNQDLE
-515 INLIKQLLDF
+515 IRLIKQLLDF
-525 PLNIQR
+525 PFRIQK
-531 SAFEYSPHLLANYLL
+531 SASEYAPHLLANYLL

-553 NYYEKVPVLKETESK
+553 NYYEKIPVLKETNLK
-568 RRNAQLMLIK
+568 RRNSQLRLIK
-578 AVILILKKG
+578 AVTLTLKKG
-587 LEILGIEVLKEI
+587 LAILGIETLEEI

>member
-1 MATCTLRVREIPG
+1 ML
-14 SSPGAPTNLYM
+14 
-25 VKEEIRKS
+25 KEELYNL
-33 IKKTTKLLV
+33 IKRAVNSLAK
-42 QKYKWHL
+42 QKNWHL
-49 PEDLDIPL
+49 PKDLDIPL
-57 ITSFNPAHGDY
+57 TTSYNQQYGDY
-68 NTPIALILSKTI
+68 NTPLALILSKTI
-80 KESPLKLAELISQ
+80 KDSPLHLAELISQ
-93 EIQKQQNKIIS
+93 EIQKQQDRFIQ

-127 KNLIKSSGFIKK
+127 KNLIIPPAFVKK
-139 QGDPKKSI
+139 GAQKTV

-171 EALANLYDI
+171 ETLANLYDF

-201 ITAYK
+201 IVSYR
-206 LWGTKTEV
+206 LWGEKQQV
-214 EKNPIQT
+214 EQNPIQA
-221 LLTLYQKFHQ
+221 LLLLYQKFHQ
-231 EAKTNSDLEQL
+231 EVKTNPDLEQL

-283 DVEKGESDFEKDLL
+283 DVKKAESDFEKDLL
-297 PLIESLKKKKLA
+297 PLIESLKKKKLT

-316 IISLD
+316 IIPLD
-321 RFNLPPALI
+321 RFQLPPALI
-330 QKSDEATLYLTRDL
+330 QKSDGASLYLTRDL
-344 ANLIFRIKKYHP
+344 ANLIFRIKKYRP

-396 ILNENKKK
+396 ILDENKKK

-422 LEKALKIIKDKHP
+422 LAKALETIKEKHP
-435 SWTIQKQKQLA
+435 SWSLQKQKPLA
-446 QVIALGALKFNSLK
+446 KNIALATLKFNSLK
-460 SFRTADIIFDWEQML
+460 SFRTADIIFDWKQML
-475 DFKGTTSVYLQYT
+475 DFRGDTSIYLQYT
-488 YARFNKIFLKAKKIG
+488 YARFNKILLKAKKIG
-503 LGEAKLLNQGIE
+503 VFDEKLLNQDLE
-515 INLIKQLLDF
+515 IRLIKQLLDF
-525 PLNIQR
+525 PFRIQK
-531 SAFEYSPHLLANYLL
+531 SASEYAPHLLANYLL

-553 NYYEKVPVLKETESK
+553 NYYEKIPVLKETNLK
-568 RRNAQLMLIK
+568 RRNSQLRLIK
-578 AVILILKKG
+578 AVTLTLKKG
-587 LEILGIEVLKEI
+587 LAILGIETVEEI

>member
-1 MATCTLRVREIPG
+1 ML
-14 SSPGAPTNLYM
+14 
-25 VKEEIRKS
+25 KEELYNL
-33 IKKTTKLLV
+33 IKRAVNSLAK
-42 QKYKWHL
+42 QKNWQL
-49 PEDLDIPL
+49 PKDLDIPL

-68 NTPIALILSKTI
+68 NTPLALILSKTI
-80 KESPLKLAELISQ
+80 KEPPLQLAELISQ
-93 EIQKQQNKIIS
+93 EIQKQQNKAIS

-127 KNLIKSSGFIKK
+127 KNLIIPPAFVKK
-139 QGDPKKSI
+139 GAQKTV

-171 EALANLYDI
+171 EALANLYDF

-201 ITAYK
+201 IVSYR
-206 LWGTKTEV
+206 LWGEKQQV
-214 EKNPIQT
+214 EQNPIQA
-221 LLTLYQKFHQ
+221 LLLLYQKFHQ
-231 EAKTNSDLEQL
+231 EVKTNPDLEQL

-283 DVEKGESDFEKDLL
+283 DVKKAESDFEKDLL
-297 PLIESLKKKKLA
+297 PLIESLKKKKLT

-316 IISLD
+316 IIPLD
-321 RFNLPPALI
+321 RFQLPPALI
-330 QKSDEATLYLTRDL
+330 QKSDGASLYLTRDL
-344 ANLIFRIKKYHP
+344 ANLIFRIKKYRP

-396 ILNENKKK
+396 ILDENKKK

-422 LEKALKIIKDKHP
+422 LAKALETIKEKHP
-435 SWTIQKQKQLA
+435 SWSLQKQKPLA
-446 QVIALGALKFNSLK
+446 KNIALATLKFNSLK
-460 SFRTADIIFDWEQML
+460 SFRTADIIFDWKQML
-475 DFKGTTSVYLQYT
+475 DFRGDTSIYLQYT
-488 YARFNKIFLKAKKIG
+488 YARFNKILLKAKKIG
-503 LGEAKLLNQGIE
+503 VFDEKLLNQDLE
-515 INLIKQLLDF
+515 ISLIKQLLDF
-525 PLNIQR
+525 PFRIQK
-531 SAFEYSPHLLANYLL
+531 SASEYAPHLLANYLL

-553 NYYEKVPVLKETESK
+553 NYYEKIPVLKETNLK
-568 RRNAQLMLIK
+568 RRNSQLRLIK
-578 AVILILKKG
+578 AVTLTLKKG
-587 LEILGIEVLKEI
+587 LAILGIETLEEI

>member
-1 MATCTLRVREIPG
+1 MI
-14 SSPGAPTNLYM
+14 
-25 VKEEIRKS
+25 KEELYNL
-33 IKKTTKLLV
+33 IKRALESLAKK
-42 QKYKWHL
+42 QRWQL

-57 ITSFNPAHGDY
+57 ITSFNPTYGDY

-80 KESPLKLAELISQ
+80 KDSPLKLAELISQ
-93 EIQKQQNKIIS
+93 EIQKQQNKAIS
-104 KIEILPPGH
+104 KIEISPPGH

-127 KNLIKSSGFIKK
+127 KNLIIPPAFIKK
-139 QGDPKKSI
+139 KGAQKTV

-171 EALANLYDI
+171 ETLANLYDI

-201 ITAYK
+201 IVSYR
-206 LWGTKTEV
+206 LWGKKQQIEQ
-214 EKNPIQT
+214 NPIQA
-221 LLTLYQKFHQ
+221 LLLLYQKFHQ
-231 EAKTNSDLEQL
+231 EVKTNPDLEQL

-283 DVEKGESDFEKDLL
+283 DVKKAESDFEKDLL
-297 PLIESLKKKKLA
+297 PLIESLKKKKLT

-316 IISLD
+316 IIPLD
-321 RFNLPPALI
+321 RFQLPPALI
-330 QKSDEATLYLTRDL
+330 QKSDGASLYLTRDL
-344 ANLIFRIKKYHP
+344 ANLIFRIKKYRP

-396 ILNENKKK
+396 ILDENKKK

-422 LEKALKIIKDKHP
+422 LAKALETIKEKHP
-435 SWTIQKQKQLA
+435 SWSLQKQKPLA
-446 QVIALGALKFNSLK
+446 KNIALATLKFNSLK
-460 SFRTADIIFDWEQML
+460 SFRTADIIFDWKQML
-475 DFKGTTSVYLQYT
+475 DFRGDTSVYLQYT
-488 YARFNKIFLKAKKIG
+488 YARFNKILLKAKKIG
-503 LGEAKLLNQGIE
+503 VFDEKLLNQDLE
-515 INLIKQLLDF
+515 IRLIKQLLDF
-525 PLNIQR
+525 PFRIQK
-531 SAFEYSPHLLANYLL
+531 SASEYAPHLLANYLL

-553 NYYEKVPVLKETESK
+553 NYYEKIPVLKETNLK
-568 RRNAQLMLIK
+568 RRNSQLRLIK
-578 AVILILKKG
+578 AVTLTLKKG
-587 LEILGIEVLKEI
+587 LAILGIETVEEI

>member
-1 MATCTLRVREIPG
+1 MI
-14 SSPGAPTNLYM
+14 
-25 VKEEIRKS
+25 KEEILKS
-33 IKKTTKLLV
+33 LKTTIELLA
-42 QKYKWHL
+42 QKNKWPL
-49 PEDLDIPL
+49 PKDLDIPL

-68 NTPIALILSKTI
+68 NTPLALMLSKTI
-80 KESPLKLAELISQ
+80 KESPLKLAKLISQ

-127 KNLIKSSGFIKK
+127 KNLIIPPAFVKK
-139 QGDPKKSI
+139 GAQKTV

-171 EALANLYDI
+171 ETLANLYEI
-180 CGYKVIRWN
+180 LGYRVIRWN

-206 LWGTKTEV
+206 LWGNKTEV

-231 EAKTNSDLEQL
+231 EAKTNPDLEQL
-242 AQKEFKKLEQ
+242 AQQEFKKLEQ
-252 GDKENKKLWSWFK
+252 GDKENRKLWSWFK
-265 KESLKDFQNIY
+265 KESLKDFRKIY
-276 KLLGIKF
+276 KLLRVKF
-283 DVEKGESDFEKDLL
+283 DVIEGESDLEKSFL
-297 PLIESLKKKKLA
+297 PLIEDFKKRGLI
-309 QKSRGAL
+309 QKSEGAL
-316 IISLD
+316 IINLD
-321 RFNLPPALI
+321 KFKLPPALI

-344 ANLIFRIKKYHP
+344 ATLLFRIKKCHP
-356 VKILYVVG
+356 EKILYVVG
-364 NEQDLY
+364 NEQDLH

-375 ALAKILGLTSK
+375 ALAEILGLTSK

-396 ILNENKKK
+396 ILDENKKK

-422 LEKALKIIKDKHP
+422 LEKALKIIKEKHP
-435 SWTIQKQKQLA
+435 SWLTQKQKPLSQM
-446 QVIALGALKFNSLK
+446 IALGALKFNSLK
-460 SFRTADIIFDWEQML
+460 SFRAADIIFNWEQML
-475 DFKGTTSVYLQYT
+475 DFKGDTSVYLQYT
-488 YARFNKIFLKAKKIG
+488 YARLHKILLKAKKIG
-503 LGEAKLLNQGIE
+503 AFDEKLLNQDLE

-525 PLNIQR
+525 PSNIQR
-531 SAFEYSPHLLANYLL
+531 SALEYAPHLLAIYLL
-546 SLADLAN
+546 SLTDLAN
-553 NYYEKVPVLKETESK
+553 NYYEKVPVLNEKNQK
-568 RRNAQLMLIK
+568 RRYAQLLLIK
-578 AVILILKKG
+578 AITLTLKKG
-587 LEILGIEVLKEI
+587 LEIFGIETPEEI

>member
-1 MATCTLRVREIPG
+1 MLKIELH
-14 SSPGAPTNLYM
+14 NLI
-25 VKEEIRKS
+25 ERSLES
-33 IKKTTKLLV
+33 LAKKQRWQVPK
-42 QKYKWHL
+42 
-49 PEDLDIPL
+49 DLDIPL
-57 ITSFNPAHGDY
+57 ITSFNSAHGDY
-68 NTPIALILSKTI
+68 NTPLALILSKTI
-80 KESPLKLAELISQ
+80 KDSPLHLAELISQ
-93 EIQKQQNKIIS
+93 EIQNKQSKWIGKIIVA
-104 KIEILPPGH
+104 PPGH
-113 LNFFLEKSA
+113 LNFFLKPSA
-122 FQKEL
+122 FQKKL
-127 KNLIKSSGFIKK
+127 GNLIKITSLLNKK
-139 QGDPKKSI
+139 KFQKKTI

-171 EALANLYDI
+171 EALANLYGI

-201 ITAYK
+201 IVSYK
-206 LWGTKTEV
+206 LWGKKQQIEQ
-214 EKNPIQT
+214 NPIQA
-221 LLTLYQKFHQ
+221 LLALYQKFHQ
-231 EAKTNSDLEQL
+231 EAKTNPDLERL

-252 GDKENKKLWSWFK
+252 GNKENKKLWSWFK

-297 PLIESLKKKKLA
+297 PLIENLKKKKLA
-309 QKSRGAL
+309 QKSKGAL

-330 QKSDEATLYLTRDL
+330 QKSDGATLYLTRDL

-375 ALAKILGLTSK
+375 ALAKVLGLTSK

-396 ILNENKKK
+396 ILDENKKK

-422 LEKALKIIKDKHP
+422 LKKALKIIKEKHP
-435 SWTIQKQKQLA
+435 SWLIQKQKQLA
-446 QVIALGALKFNSLK
+446 KNIALGALKFNSLK
-460 SFRTADIIFDWEQML
+460 GFRTADIIFDWEQML
-475 DFKGTTSVYLQYT
+475 DFKGDTSIYLQYT
-488 YARFNKIFLKAKKIG
+488 YARFNKILLKAKKIG
-503 LGEAKLLNQGIE
+503 LGEAKLLNQELE

-553 NYYEKVPVLKETESK
+553 NYYEKVPILKEENQK
-568 RRNAQLMLIK
+568 RQNAQLLLIK
-578 AVILILKKG
+578 AVTLTLKTG
-587 LEILGIEVLKEI
+587 LEILGIETPEEI

>member
-1 MATCTLRVREIPG
+1 ML
-14 SSPGAPTNLYM
+14 
-25 VKEEIRKS
+25 KEELYNL
-33 IKKTTKLLV
+33 IKRAVNSLAK
-42 QKYKWHL
+42 QKNWQL
-49 PEDLDIPL
+49 PKDLDIPL

-68 NTPIALILSKTI
+68 NTPLALILSKTI
-80 KESPLKLAELISQ
+80 KEPPLQLAELISQ
-93 EIQKQQNKIIS
+93 EIQKQQNKAIS
-104 KIEILPPGH
+104 KIEISPPGH

-127 KNLIKSSGFIKK
+127 KNLIIPPAFVKK
-139 QGDPKKSI
+139 GAQKTV

-171 EALANLYDI
+171 ETLANLYDF

-201 ITAYK
+201 IVSYR
-206 LWGTKTEV
+206 LWGEKQQV
-214 EKNPIQT
+214 EQNPIQA
-221 LLTLYQKFHQ
+221 LLLLYQKFHQ
-231 EAKTNSDLEQL
+231 EVKTNPDLEQL

-283 DVEKGESDFEKDLL
+283 DVKKAESDFEKDLL
-297 PLIESLKKKKLA
+297 PLIESLKKKKLT

-316 IISLD
+316 IIPLD
-321 RFNLPPALI
+321 RFQLPPALI
-330 QKSDEATLYLTRDL
+330 QKSDGASLYLTRDL
-344 ANLIFRIKKYHP
+344 ANLIFRIKKYRP

-396 ILNENKKK
+396 ILDENKKK

-422 LEKALKIIKDKHP
+422 LAKALETIKEKHP
-435 SWTIQKQKQLA
+435 SWSLQKQKPLA
-446 QVIALGALKFNSLK
+446 KNIALATLKFNSLK
-460 SFRTADIIFDWEQML
+460 SFRTADIIFDWKQML
-475 DFKGTTSVYLQYT
+475 DFRGDTSVYLQYT
-488 YARFNKIFLKAKKIG
+488 YARFNKILLKAKKIG
-503 LGEAKLLNQGIE
+503 VFDEKLLNQDLE
-515 INLIKQLLDF
+515 IRLIKQLLDF
-525 PLNIQR
+525 PFRIQK
-531 SAFEYSPHLLANYLL
+531 SASEYAPHLLANYLL

-553 NYYEKVPVLKETESK
+553 NYYEKIPVLKETNLK
-568 RRNAQLMLIK
+568 RRNSQLRLIK
-578 AVILILKKG
+578 AVTLTLKKG
-587 LEILGIEVLKEI
+587 LAILGIETLEEI

>member
-1 MATCTLRVREIPG
+1 MI
-14 SSPGAPTNLYM
+14 
-25 VKEEIRKS
+25 KEELHNL
-33 IKKTTKLLV
+33 IKKAVNSLAK
-42 QKYKWHL
+42 QKNWPL
-49 PEDLDIPL
+49 PKNLDIPL
-57 ITSFNPAHGDY
+57 ITSFNPTYGDY

-80 KESPLKLAELISQ
+80 KDSPLKLAELISQ
-93 EIQKQQNKIIS
+93 EIQKQQDRFIQKT
-104 KIEILPPGH
+104 EILPPGH

-127 KNLIKSSGFIKK
+127 GNLIKITSTLNKK
-139 QGDPKKSI
+139 RAKKKTV

-171 EALANLYDI
+171 ETLANLYDF

-201 ITAYK
+201 IVSYR
-206 LWGTKTEV
+206 LWGEKQQV
-214 EKNPIQT
+214 EQNPIQA
-221 LLTLYQKFHQ
+221 LLLLYQKFHQ
-231 EAKTNSDLEQL
+231 EVKTNPDLEQL

-283 DVEKGESDFEKDLL
+283 DVKKAESDFEKDLL
-297 PLIESLKKKKLA
+297 PLIESLKKKKLT

-316 IISLD
+316 IIPLD
-321 RFNLPPALI
+321 RFQLPPALI
-330 QKSDEATLYLTRDL
+330 QKSDGASLYLTRDL

-396 ILNENKKK
+396 ILDENKKK

-422 LEKALKIIKDKHP
+422 LAKALETIKEKHP
-435 SWTIQKQKQLA
+435 SWSLQKQKPLA
-446 QVIALGALKFNSLK
+446 KNIALGALKFNSLK
-460 SFRTADIIFDWEQML
+460 SFRTADIIFDWKQML
-475 DFKGTTSVYLQYT
+475 DFRGDTSVYLQYT
-488 YARFNKIFLKAKKIG
+488 YARFNKILLKAKKIG
-503 LGEAKLLNQGIE
+503 VFDEKLLNQDLE
-515 INLIKQLLDF
+515 IRLIKQLLDF
-525 PLNIQR
+525 PFRIQK
-531 SAFEYSPHLLANYLL
+531 SASEYAPHLLANYLL

-553 NYYEKVPVLKETESK
+553 NYYEKIPVLKETNLK
-568 RRNAQLMLIK
+568 RRNSQLRLIK
-578 AVILILKKG
+578 AVTLTLKKG
-587 LEILGIEVLKEI
+587 LAILGIETVEEI

>member
-1 MATCTLRVREIPG
+1 MI
-14 SSPGAPTNLYM
+14 
-25 VKEEIRKS
+25 KEEIRKS
-33 IKKTTKLLV
+33 IKKTMELLV

-49 PEDLDIPL
+49 PKDLDIPL
-57 ITSFNPAHGDY
+57 ITSFNAVHGDY
-68 NTPIALILSKTI
+68 NTPIALILSKII

-93 EIQKQQNKIIS
+93 EIQKQQNKIIP

-113 LNFFLEKSA
+113 LNFFLEKLA

-127 KNLIKSSGFIKK
+127 KNLIKFSSFIKK
-139 QGDPKKSI
+139 QGGHKKSI

-171 EALANLYDI
+171 EALANLYDF
-180 CGYKVIRWN
+180 CDYKVIRWN

-206 LWGTKTEV
+206 LWGTKIEV

-231 EAKTNSDLEQL
+231 EAKTNPDLEQL

-276 KLLGIKF
+276 KLLKIKF
-283 DVEKGESDFEKDLL
+283 DVNKGESDFEKDLL

-309 QKSRGAL
+309 QKSKGAL

-375 ALAKILGLTSK
+375 ALAKILDLISE

-396 ILNENKKK
+396 ILDKNKKK

-415 QEVIEKA
+415 REVIEKA
-422 LEKALKIIKDKHP
+422 LEKALKIIKDKHS
-435 SWTIQKQKQLA
+435 SWPIQKQKRLA
-446 QVIALGALKFNSLK
+446 KNIALGALKFNSLK
-460 SFRTADIIFDWEQML
+460 SFRTADIIFNWEQML
-475 DFKGTTSVYLQYT
+475 DFKGATSVYLQYT
-488 YARFNKIFLKAKKIG
+488 YARLNKILLKAKKIG
-503 LGEAKLLNQGIE
+503 PRETKLLNQGVE

-525 PLNIQR
+525 PFYVQR
-531 SAFEYSPHLLANYLL
+531 SALEYAPHLLANYLL

-553 NYYEKVPVLKETESK
+553 NYYEKVPVLKEENLG
-568 RRNAQLMLIK
+568 RRNAQLLLIK
-578 AVILILKKG
+578 VVTLTLKKG
-587 LEILGIEVLKEI
+587 LEIFGIETPEEI

>member
-1 MATCTLRVREIPG
+1 MLKKELY
-14 SSPGAPTNLYM
+14 NL
-25 VKEEIRKS
+25 
-33 IKKTTKLLV
+33 IKKAVNSLAK
-42 QKYKWHL
+42 QKNWPL
-49 PEDLDIPL
+49 PKDLDIPL
-57 ITSFNPAHGDY
+57 ITSFNPTHGDY
-68 NTPIALILSKTI
+68 NTPLALILSKTI
-80 KESPLKLAELISQ
+80 KESPLKLAELMAQ

-113 LNFFLEKSA
+113 LNFFLEKLA

-127 KNLIKSSGFIKK
+127 KNLIIPPVFIKK
-139 QGDPKKSI
+139 KGAQKTV

-171 EALANLYDI
+171 ETLANLYDL

-201 ITAYK
+201 IVSYK
-206 LWGTKTEV
+206 LWGKKQQV
-214 EKNPIQT
+214 EQNPIQA
-221 LLTLYQKFHQ
+221 LLLLYQKFHQ
-231 EAKTNSDLEQL
+231 EVKTNPDLEQL

-283 DVEKGESDFEKDLL
+283 DVEKGEADFEKDLL
-297 PLIESLKKKKLA
+297 PLIENLKKKKLT

-316 IISLD
+316 IIPLD

-356 VKILYVVG
+356 IKILYVVG

-396 ILNENKKK
+396 ILDENKKK
-404 FSTREGELITL
+404 FSTREGKLITL

-422 LEKALKIIKDKHP
+422 LAKALETIKEKHP
-435 SWTIQKQKQLA
+435 AWSLQKQKPLA
-446 QVIALGALKFNSLK
+446 KNIALATLKFNSLK
-460 SFRTADIIFDWEQML
+460 SFRTADIIFDWKQML
-475 DFKGTTSVYLQYT
+475 DFRGDTSVYLQYT
-488 YARFNKIFLKAKKIG
+488 YARFNKILLKAKKIG
-503 LGEAKLLNQGIE
+503 VFDEKLLNQDLE
-515 INLIKQLLDF
+515 IRLIKQLLDF
-525 PLNIQR
+525 PSNLQK
-531 SAFEYSPHLLANYLL
+531 SALEYTPHLLANYLL

-553 NYYEKVPVLKETESK
+553 NYYEKIPILKEENQK
-568 RRNAQLMLIK
+568 RRNSQLRLIK
-578 AVILILKKG
+578 AVTLTLKKG
-587 LEILGIEVLKEI
+587 LAILGIETVEEI

>member
-1 MATCTLRVREIPG
+1 MI
-14 SSPGAPTNLYM
+14 
-25 VKEEIRKS
+25 KEELHNL
-33 IKKTTKLLV
+33 IKKAVNSLAK
-42 QKYKWHL
+42 QKNWPL
-49 PEDLDIPL
+49 PKNLDIPL
-57 ITSFNPAHGDY
+57 ITSFNPTYGDY

-80 KESPLKLAELISQ
+80 KDSPLKLAELISQ
-93 EIQKQQNKIIS
+93 EIQKQQDRFIQKT
-104 KIEILPPGH
+104 EILPPGH

-127 KNLIKSSGFIKK
+127 KNLIIPPAFIKK
-139 QGDPKKSI
+139 KGAQKTV

-171 EALANLYDI
+171 ETLANLYDF

-201 ITAYK
+201 IVSYR
-206 LWGTKTEV
+206 LWGEKQQV
-214 EKNPIQT
+214 EQNPIQA
-221 LLTLYQKFHQ
+221 LLLLYQKFHQ
-231 EAKTNSDLEQL
+231 EVKTNPDLEQL

-283 DVEKGESDFEKDLL
+283 DVKKAESDFEKDLL
-297 PLIESLKKKKLA
+297 PLIESLKKKKLT

-316 IISLD
+316 IIPLD
-321 RFNLPPALI
+321 RFQLPPALI
-330 QKSDEATLYLTRDL
+330 QKSDGASLYLTRDL
-344 ANLIFRIKKYHP
+344 ANLIFRIKKYRP

-396 ILNENKKK
+396 ILDENKKK

-422 LEKALKIIKDKHP
+422 LAKALETIKEKHP
-435 SWTIQKQKQLA
+435 SWSLQKQKPLA
-446 QVIALGALKFNSLK
+446 KNIALATLKFNSLK
-460 SFRTADIIFDWEQML
+460 SFRTADIIFDWKQML
-475 DFKGTTSVYLQYT
+475 DFRGDTSVYLQYT
-488 YARFNKIFLKAKKIG
+488 YARFNKILLKAKKIG
-503 LGEAKLLNQGIE
+503 VFDEKLLNQDLE
-515 INLIKQLLDF
+515 IRLIKQLLDF
-525 PLNIQR
+525 PFRIQK
-531 SAFEYSPHLLANYLL
+531 SASEYAPHLLANYLL

-553 NYYEKVPVLKETESK
+553 NYYEIVPILKEDNSK
-568 RRNAQLMLIK
+568 RRNAQLVLIK
-578 AVILILKKG
+578 VISLVLKKG
-587 LEILGIEVLKEI
+587 LSILGIEVLKEI

>member
-1 MATCTLRVREIPG
+1 ML
-14 SSPGAPTNLYM
+14 
-25 VKEEIRKS
+25 KEELYNL
-33 IKKTTKLLV
+33 IKRAVNSLAK
-42 QKYKWHL
+42 QKNWQL
-49 PEDLDIPL
+49 PKDLDIPL

-68 NTPIALILSKTI
+68 NTPLALILSKTI
-80 KESPLKLAELISQ
+80 KEPPLQLAELISQ
-93 EIQKQQNKIIS
+93 EIQKQQNKAIS

-127 KNLIKSSGFIKK
+127 KNLIIPPAFVKK
-139 QGDPKKSI
+139 GAQKTV

-171 EALANLYDI
+171 ETLANLYDF

-201 ITAYK
+201 IVSYR
-206 LWGTKTEV
+206 LWGEKQQV
-214 EKNPIQT
+214 EQNPIQA
-221 LLTLYQKFHQ
+221 LLLLYQKFHQ
-231 EAKTNSDLEQL
+231 EVKTNPDLEQL

-283 DVEKGESDFEKDLL
+283 DVKKAESDFEKDLL
-297 PLIESLKKKKLA
+297 PLIESLKKKKLT

-316 IISLD
+316 IIPLD
-321 RFNLPPALI
+321 RFQLPPALI
-330 QKSDEATLYLTRDL
+330 QKSDGASLYLTRDL
-344 ANLIFRIKKYHP
+344 ANLIFRIKKYRP

-396 ILNENKKK
+396 ILDENKKK

-422 LEKALKIIKDKHP
+422 LAKALETIKEKHP
-435 SWTIQKQKQLA
+435 SWSLQKQKPLA
-446 QVIALGALKFNSLK
+446 KNIALATLKFNSLK
-460 SFRTADIIFDWEQML
+460 SFRTADIIFDWKQML
-475 DFKGTTSVYLQYT
+475 DFRGDTSVYLQYT
-488 YARFNKIFLKAKKIG
+488 YARFNKILLKAKKIG
-503 LGEAKLLNQGIE
+503 VFDEKLLNQDLE
-515 INLIKQLLDF
+515 ISLIKQLLDF
-525 PLNIQR
+525 PFRIQK
-531 SAFEYSPHLLANYLL
+531 SASEYAPHLLANYLL

-553 NYYEKVPVLKETESK
+553 NYYEKIPVLKETNLK
-568 RRNAQLMLIK
+568 RRNSQLRLIK
-578 AVILILKKG
+578 AVTLTLKKG
-587 LEILGIEVLKEI
+587 LAILGIETLEEI

>member
-1 MATCTLRVREIPG
+1 MLKDKILHLIKQ
-14 SSPGAPTNLYM
+14 SL
-25 VKEEIRKS
+25 KS
-33 IKKTTKLLV
+33 LAKK
-42 QKYKWHL
+42 QQWQL
-49 PEDLDIPL
+49 PKDLDIPL
-57 ITSFNPAHGDY
+57 ITSFNFTHGDY
-68 NTPIALILSKTI
+68 NTPLALILSKII
-80 KESPLKLAELISQ
+80 KDSPLHLAELISQ

-122 FQKEL
+122 FQKEV
-127 KNLIKSSGFIKK
+127 KNLIKSSGFIKN
-139 QGDPKKSI
+139 QENSKKSI

-171 EALANLYDI
+171 EALANLYDL

-201 ITAYK
+201 IAAYK

-221 LLTLYQKFHQ
+221 LLTLYQKFHR
-231 EAKTNSDLEQL
+231 ETKTNPDLEQL

-297 PLIESLKKKKLA
+297 PLIENLKKKKIA
-309 QKSRGAL
+309 QKSEGAL

-321 RFNLPPALI
+321 HLNLPPALI
-330 QKSDEATLYLTRDL
+330 QKSDKATLYLTRDL

-375 ALAKILGLTSK
+375 ASAKILGLISK

-396 ILNENKKK
+396 ILDENKKK

-415 QEVIEKA
+415 REVIEKA
-422 LEKALKIIKDKHP
+422 LEKALKIIKDKHS
-435 SWTIQKQKQLA
+435 SWPIQKQKQLA
-446 QVIALGALKFNSLK
+446 KNIALSALKFNSLK
-460 SFRTADIIFDWEQML
+460 SFRTADVIFDWEQML

-488 YARFNKIFLKAKKIG
+488 YARFNKILFKAKKIG
-503 LGEAKLLNQGIE
+503 SGATKLLNQEIE

-525 PLNIQR
+525 SFNIQK
-531 SAFEYSPHLLANYLL
+531 SASEYSPNLLANYLL
-546 SLADLAN
+546 SLADLSN

-578 AVILILKKG
+578 AVVLILKRG
-587 LEILGIEVLKEI
+587 LQILGIEVLKEI

>member
-1 MATCTLRVREIPG
+1 ML
-14 SSPGAPTNLYM
+14 
-25 VKEEIRKS
+25 KEELYNL
-33 IKKTTKLLV
+33 IKRAVNSLAK
-42 QKYKWHL
+42 QKNWQL
-49 PEDLDIPL
+49 PKDLDIPL

-68 NTPIALILSKTI
+68 NTPLALILSKTI
-80 KESPLKLAELISQ
+80 KEPPLQLAELISQ
-93 EIQKQQNKIIS
+93 EIQKQQNKAIS

-127 KNLIKSSGFIKK
+127 KNLIIPPAFVKK
-139 QGDPKKSI
+139 GAQKTV

-171 EALANLYDI
+171 ETLANLYDF

-201 ITAYK
+201 IVSYR
-206 LWGTKTEV
+206 LWGEKQQV
-214 EKNPIQT
+214 EQNPIQA
-221 LLTLYQKFHQ
+221 LLLLYQKFHQ
-231 EAKTNSDLEQL
+231 EVKTNPDLEQL

-283 DVEKGESDFEKDLL
+283 DVKKAESDFEKDLL
-297 PLIESLKKKKLA
+297 PLIESLKKKKLT

-316 IISLD
+316 IIPLD
-321 RFNLPPALI
+321 RFQLPPALI
-330 QKSDEATLYLTRDL
+330 QKSDGASLYLTRDL
-344 ANLIFRIKKYHP
+344 ANLIFRIKKYRP

-396 ILNENKKK
+396 ILDENKKK

-422 LEKALKIIKDKHP
+422 LAKALETIKEKHP
-435 SWTIQKQKQLA
+435 SWSLQKQKPLA
-446 QVIALGALKFNSLK
+446 KNIALGALKFNSLK
-460 SFRTADIIFDWEQML
+460 SFRTADIIFDWKQML
-475 DFKGTTSVYLQYT
+475 DFRGDTSVYLQYT
-488 YARFNKIFLKAKKIG
+488 YARFNKILLKAKKIG
-503 LGEAKLLNQGIE
+503 VFDEKLLNQDLE
-515 INLIKQLLDF
+515 IRLIKQLLDF
-525 PLNIQR
+525 PFRIQK
-531 SAFEYSPHLLANYLL
+531 SASEYAPHLLANYLL

-553 NYYEKVPVLKETESK
+553 NYYEKIPVLKETNLK
-568 RRNAQLMLIK
+568 RRNSQLRLIK
-578 AVILILKKG
+578 AVTLTLKKG
-587 LEILGIEVLKEI
+587 LAILGIETLEEI

>member
-1 MATCTLRVREIPG
+1 ML
-14 SSPGAPTNLYM
+14 
-25 VKEEIRKS
+25 KEEINNL
-33 IKKTTKLLV
+33 IKQSLRDLAKK
-42 QKYKWHL
+42 QQWQL
-49 PEDLDIPL
+49 PKDFDIPL
-57 ITSFNPAHGDY
+57 IASFNPAHGDY
-68 NTPIALILSKTI
+68 NTPLALMLSKTI

-104 KIEILPPGH
+104 KIEILSPGH

-127 KNLIKSSGFIKK
+127 KNLIKPSAFLKK
-139 QGDPKKSI
+139 KGGSKKTVI
-147 IVEYSSPNIAKPMH
+147 IDYSSPNIAKPMH

-171 EALANLYDI
+171 EALANLYDF

-206 LWGTKTEV
+206 LWGNKKEV
-214 EKNPIQT
+214 EKNPIET
-221 LLTLYQKFHQ
+221 LLSLYQKFHR
-231 EAKTNSDLEQL
+231 EAKTNPDLEPL
-242 AQKEFKKLEQ
+242 AQKEFKKLER
-252 GDKENKKLWSWFK
+252 GDKENRKLWSWFK
-265 KESLKDFQNIY
+265 KESLKDFRKIY
-276 KLLGIKF
+276 KLLRVKF
-283 DVEKGESDFEKDLL
+283 DVIEGESDLEKSFL
-297 PLIESLKKKKLA
+297 PLIEDFKKRGLI
-309 QKSRGAL
+309 QKSEGAL
-316 IISLD
+316 IINLD
-321 RFNLPPALI
+321 KFKLPPALI

-344 ANLIFRIKKYHP
+344 ASLIYRIKKYHP

-364 NEQDLY
+364 NEQDLH

-375 ALAKILGLTSK
+375 ALAEILGLTSK

-396 ILNENKKK
+396 ILDENKKK

-422 LEKALKIIKDKHP
+422 LEKALKIIKEKHP
-435 SWTIQKQKQLA
+435 SWLIQKQKSLA
-446 QVIALGALKFNSLK
+446 QTIALGALKFNSLK
-460 SFRTADIIFDWEQML
+460 NFRAADIVFDWEQML
-475 DFKGTTSVYLQYT
+475 DFKGDNSVYLQYT
-488 YARFNKIFLKAKKIG
+488 YARFNKILLKAKKIG
-503 LGEAKLLNQGIE
+503 LGEAKLLNQELE

-525 PLNIQR
+525 PSNIQR

-553 NYYEKVPVLKETESK
+553 NYYEKVPVLKEENQK
-568 RRNAQLMLIK
+568 RRNAQLLLIK
-578 AVILILKKG
+578 AITLTLKKE
-587 LEILGIEVLKEI
+587 LVILGIETPEEI

>member
-1 MATCTLRVREIPG
+1 
-14 SSPGAPTNLYM
+14 
-25 VKEEIRKS
+25 
-33 IKKTTKLLV
+33 
-42 QKYKWHL
+42 
-49 PEDLDIPL
+49 
-57 ITSFNPAHGDY
+57 
-68 NTPIALILSKTI
+68 
-80 KESPLKLAELISQ
+80 LAELISQ
-93 EIQKQQNKIIS
+93 EIQKQQNKAIS

-127 KNLIKSSGFIKK
+127 KNLIIPPAFVKK
-139 QGDPKKSI
+139 GAQKTV

-171 EALANLYDI
+171 ETLANLYDF

-201 ITAYK
+201 IVSYR
-206 LWGTKTEV
+206 LWGEKQQV
-214 EKNPIQT
+214 EQNPIQA
-221 LLTLYQKFHQ
+221 LLLLYQKFHQ
-231 EAKTNSDLEQL
+231 EVKTNPDLEQL

-283 DVEKGESDFEKDLL
+283 DVKKAESDFEKDLL
-297 PLIESLKKKKLA
+297 PLIESLKKKKLT

-316 IISLD
+316 IIPLD
-321 RFNLPPALI
+321 RFQLPPALI
-330 QKSDEATLYLTRDL
+330 QKSDGASLYLTRDL
-344 ANLIFRIKKYHP
+344 ANLIFRIKKYRP

-396 ILNENKKK
+396 ILDENKKK

-422 LEKALKIIKDKHP
+422 LAKALETIKEKHP
-435 SWTIQKQKQLA
+435 SWSLQKQKPLA
-446 QVIALGALKFNSLK
+446 KNIALATLKFNSLK
-460 SFRTADIIFDWEQML
+460 SFRTADIIFDWKQML
-475 DFKGTTSVYLQYT
+475 DFRGDTSVYLQYT
-488 YARFNKIFLKAKKIG
+488 YARFNKILLKAKKIG
-503 LGEAKLLNQGIE
+503 VFDEKLLNQDLE
-515 INLIKQLLDF
+515 IRLIKQLLDF
-525 PLNIQR
+525 PFRIQK
-531 SAFEYSPHLLANYLL
+531 SASEYAPHLLANYLL

-553 NYYEKVPVLKETESK
+553 NYYEKIPVLKETNLK
-568 RRNAQLMLIK
+568 RRNSQLRLIK
-578 AVILILKKG
+578 AVTLTLKKG
-587 LEILGIEVLKEI
+587 LAILGIETVEEI